1 MKLSKRDLEKEIFRR
16 ASPLLELLY
25 GKFECDESQTDK
37 PDFAIDILK
46 PKKSLGRL
54 KKLRIGIEITTVD
67 DEEFLAYTNDKKF
80 GAEAIEKHQTA
91 ILSGESEDIRP
102 EKDMAVTISS
112 NYIYDGIFKKLEN
125 HKKYGQLG
133 DYDEL
138 IIVCFSE
145 MVSLNETLF
154 TDHLNEYTNYL
165 LSSANFPF
173 DNGNFCISPW
183 WRPG

>member
-1 MKLSKRDLEKEIFRR
+1 
-16 ASPLLELLY
+16 
-25 GKFECDESQTDK
+25 
-37 PDFAIDILK
+37 
-46 PKKSLGRL
+46 
-54 KKLRIGIEITTVD
+54 
-67 DEEFLAYTNDKKF
+67 
-80 GAEAIEKHQTA
+80 
-91 ILSGESEDIRP
+91 
-102 EKDMAVTISS
+102 MAVTISS

-173 DNGNFCISPW
+173 DKVIFVSLRGGDPVRIYDKKKKLLSTSIIPSSELVK
-183 WRPG
+183 